1 MAEIVKLAEE
11 ELSFLKE
18 MNMEFNKS
26 KSELGDIEISKYALI
41 KRIEDLKVRFAQY
54 ESNLVIKYGENAVI
68 NLQTGEV
75 TQKQN

>member
-26 KSELGDIEISKYALI
+26 KSELGDIELSKYALI

-54 ESNLVIKYGENAVI
+54 ESNLVSKYGENAVI